1 MSRVLVVTNDTVG
14 ERMAGPAIRAWE
26 FARALSR
33 NHAVTLAAP
42 APLPSQA
49 PFPLLQASRRQ
60 LRSAMPLFD
69 VAVAQGT
76 GLHEFPM
83 LRQAPFLVIDIYD
96 PFVLE
101 NLELHADQDP
111 QTRQLIHASDLGVVR
126 QQLIAG
132 DFFLCASERQRH
144 FWIGMLS
151 AVNRIN
157 PLTYDAD
164 PTLRRLIDVVPFGLD
179 ENPAQKTGAGLRDGS
194 AIRSDDIVVLWGGGV
209 WNWFDPLTLLRG
221 MSKAVGQRPDLKLV
235 FMGTTHPNPSIPKMR
250 MLVNAHRLADDL
262 GLTGKHVFFRPGW
275 VPYQQRHNFLAD
287 ADIGVSL
294 HFDHVETVYSFRTRV
309 LDYLWAGLPMIL
321 TAGDEMADLAAAEGF
336 GVVVNYEDP
345 DGVAAAL
352 LRLAADSE
360 LRRSYGQRAL
370 EVSRR
375 FRWGVVVE
383 PLNRY
388 CAAPCPS
395 PDSVIRKQLTR
406 REKRFGATPLS
417 VLARKALS
425 TLRSQGP
432 TALARRVETYVRRRI

>member
-1 MSRVLVVTNDTVG
+1 
-14 ERMAGPAIRAWE
+14 MA
-26 FARALSR
+26 
-33 NHAVTLAAP
+33 
-42 APLPSQA
+42 
-49 PFPLLQASRRQ
+49 
-60 LRSAMPLFD
+60 
-69 VAVAQGT
+69 
-76 GLHEFPM
+76 
-83 LRQAPFLVIDIYD
+83 
-96 PFVLE
+96 
-101 NLELHADQDP
+101 
-111 QTRQLIHASDLGVVR
+111 
-126 QQLIAG
+126 
-132 DFFLCASERQRH
+132 
-144 FWIGMLS
+144 
-151 AVNRIN
+151 
-157 PLTYDAD
+157 
-164 PTLRRLIDVVPFGLD
+164 
-179 ENPAQKTGAGLRDGS
+179 
-194 AIRSDDIVVLWGGGV
+194 
-209 WNWFDPLTLLRG
+209 
-221 MSKAVGQRPDLKLV
+221 KAVLQRPDLKLV

-250 MLVNAHRLADDL
+250 MLVSAHRLADEL

-406 REKRFGATPLS
+406 REKRLRLAKSILVGRATAGRRGSASPLTMDTEEVNNHRQPNGDFCFPRRPTCRIRTRARQFTTTVTNNRIRPSSTRADFFMSADSLSS
-417 VLARKALS
+417 VAITGS
-425 TLRSQGP
+425 C
-432 TALARRVETYVRRRI
+432 